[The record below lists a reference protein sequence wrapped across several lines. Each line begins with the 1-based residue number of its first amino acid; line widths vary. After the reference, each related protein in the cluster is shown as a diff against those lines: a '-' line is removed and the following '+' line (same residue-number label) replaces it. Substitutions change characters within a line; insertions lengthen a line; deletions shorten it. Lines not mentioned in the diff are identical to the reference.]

1 VTGLELRKRTSYSND
16 YKALVVITVL
26 QSSKSQQELAQEL
39 GVSAQL
45 ISNWKRVFLKRAAS
59 MFDDQRRVKHPVSK
73 SRKISS
79 KRAIKRIKAPSTWF
93 QDAVSALSVS
103 ERRRMV
109 DRDASVSV
117 AKQCEWLGISRSG
130 FDYEPKPETA
140 MNEDVLNRINEIME
154 TIPSRGTRQ
163 LRADLALAGIRVS
176 RGRLRRLMSVRHKR
190 ASSSEP
196 RITQMN
202 RNHDISPNRIAQ
214 ITVSRPNQIWQTDI
228 TYIPLGDG
236 FHYLM
241 VVMDVFSRMVVG
253 WSLSATMPATWV
265 TRTMRSAIDRWG
277 APEIVHSDR
286 GTQFTSSTF
295 RSYLRS
301 LGTVSQSMINRP
313 LATDNVYVERFF
325 RSIKQECLNVRPYD
339 TAEEVRLLCDS
350 YIGTYNEAR
359 CHSSIG
365 NVPPATFY
373 RQAIDNSEGIAKLGV
388 QKRPK

>member
-1 VTGLELRKRTSYSND
+1 
-16 YKALVVITVL
+16 
-26 QSSKSQQELAQEL
+26 
-39 GVSAQL
+39 
-45 ISNWKRVFLKRAAS
+45 
-59 MFDDQRRVKHPVSK
+59 
-73 SRKISS
+73 
-79 KRAIKRIKAPSTWF
+79 
-93 QDAVSALSVS
+93 
-103 ERRRMV
+103 MV
-109 DRDASVSV
+109 DRNASVSV

-202 RNHDISPNRIAQ
+202 RYHDISPNRIAQ
-214 ITVSRPNQIWQTDI
+214 ITASRPNQIWQTDI
-228 TYIPLGDG
+228 TYIPLVDG

-265 TRTMRSAIDRWG
+265 TRTMRSAIERWG

-325 RSIKQECLNVRPYD
+325 RSIKYECLNVRPYD
-339 TAEEVRLLCDS
+339 TAEELRLLCDG
-350 YIGTYNEAR
+350 YMRTYNEGR

>member
-1 VTGLELRKRTSYSND
+1 MRNTHKKRTTYSND
-16 YKALVVITVL
+16 FKAQVVITAL
-26 QSSKSQQELAQEL
+26 QSSKSQEELAQEF

-45 ISNWKRVFLKRAAS
+45 ISNWKRVFLERAAS

-73 SRKISS
+73 SSKISA
-79 KRAIKRIKAPSTWF
+79 KRAVKRIKAPSTWF

-109 DRDASVSV
+109 NRDSPVSV

-140 MNEDVLNRINEIME
+140 INEDVLSRVNEIME
-154 TIPSRGTRQ
+154 ILPTRGTRQ
-163 LRADLALAGIRVS
+163 LRADLAHAGIRVS
-176 RGRLRRLMSVRHKR
+176 RGRLRRLMSVRTKR
-190 ASSSEP
+190 ASA
-196 RITQMN
+196 TQPSTTEMN
-202 RNHDISPNRIAQ
+202 RKRAPSPNRIAD
-214 ITVSRPNQIWQTDI
+214 TTASKPNHIWQTDI
-228 TYIPLGDG
+228 TYIRFGDG

-241 VVMDVFSRMVVG
+241 VVIDVFSRMVVG
-253 WSLSATMPATWV
+253 WSLSATMSAVWV
-265 TRTMRSAIDRWG
+265 TRTLRDAVDQWG

-286 GTQFTSSTF
+286 GTQFTSGVF
-295 RSYLRS
+295 RAYLKS
-301 LGTVSQSMINRP
+301 LGTVSQSMIERP

-339 TAEEVRLLCDS
+339 TAEELRSLCDG
-350 YIGTYNEAR
+350 YMRTYNEGR

-365 NVPPATFY
+365 NVPPAQFY
-373 RQAIDNSEGIAKLGV
+373 KKAIDIDEGIAMLGV